1 MLLDEAD
8 EAKPYLTREALWVR
22 TRRRCA
28 GRNGGDGRMEL
39 SADQIEEY
47 CRLANGALEESNRD
61 MHRILLYTEDPQ
73 DEGDPQTLAVACIG
87 PNR

>member
-1 MLLDEAD
+1 
-8 EAKPYLTREALWVR
+8 
-22 TRRRCA
+22 
-28 GRNGGDGRMEL
+28 MEL